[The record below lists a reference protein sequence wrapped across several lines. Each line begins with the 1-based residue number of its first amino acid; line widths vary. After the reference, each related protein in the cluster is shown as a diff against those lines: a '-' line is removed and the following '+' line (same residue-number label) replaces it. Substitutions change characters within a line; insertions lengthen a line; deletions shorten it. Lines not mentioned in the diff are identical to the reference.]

1 MSDDWQSRVDAVW
14 DDETLSPDAVV
25 RAIDE
30 LAGELP
36 ADDAIALFERAG
48 ARDSAGDESGAE
60 PLYRRALEVGLDEER
75 RTRAVI
81 QLASTIRN
89 LGKVDESL
97 GLLENEYRTVEPG
110 GMKDAAAAFYAL
122 ALASSNRERE
132 GLAIVLEALAPHL
145 PRYQRS
151 VRGYAAELVHASGRM
166 PTANT
171 GEASEP
177 RR

>member
-1 MSDDWQSRVDAVW
+1 MSDWQNRVDAVW
-14 DDETLSPDAVV
+14 DDASLSDDA
-25 RAIDE
+25 RIDRIE
-30 LAGELP
+30 RLATERDAG
-36 ADDAIALFERAG
+36 DAIALFERAG
-48 ARDSAGDESGAE
+48 AYDSAGREEEAE
-60 PLYRRALEVGLDEER
+60 PLYRAALQAGLDSER

-97 GLLENEYRTVEPG
+97 SLLEAEYRAAEPG

-122 ALASSNRERE
+122 ALASSRRERE
-132 GLAIVLEALAPHL
+132 GLAIVLETLAAHL

-151 VRGYAAELVHASGRM
+151 VRGYAAELVHAPERM

-171 GEASEP
+171 GEGSEP

>member
-1 MSDDWQSRVDAVW
+1 MTDWQTRVDAVW
-14 DDETLSPDAVV
+14 DDESLSDQARIDEIERLATEREAGDAV
-25 RAIDE
+25 
-30 LAGELP
+30 
-36 ADDAIALFERAG
+36 ALFERAG
-48 ARDSAGDESGAE
+48 AYDSAGREGEAE
-60 PLYRRALEVGLDEER
+60 PLYRAALEAGLDPER
-75 RTRAVI
+75 RARAVI

-89 LGKVDESL
+89 LGKLDESL
-97 GLLENEYRTVEPG
+97 SLLETEYRTVEPG
-110 GMKDAAAAFYAL
+110 GMRDAAAAFYAL
-122 ALASSNRERE
+122 ALASSHRERE

-151 VRGYAAELVHASGRM
+151 VRGYAAELVHAPERM

>member
-1 MSDDWQSRVDAVW
+1 MTDWQSRVDGVW
-14 DDETLSPDAVV
+14 EDAS
-25 RAIDE
+25 
-30 LAGELP
+30 L
-36 ADDAIALFERAG
+36 ADDARIEAIERLAAEREDEDPVALFERAG
-48 ARDSAGDESGAE
+48 AYDSAGREEEAE
-60 PLYRRALEVGLDEER
+60 PLYRAALEAGLDPER

-89 LGKVDESL
+89 LGKLDESL
-97 GLLENEYRTVEPG
+97 SLLETEYRTVEPG

-122 ALASSNRERE
+122 ALASSHRERE

-151 VRGYAAELVHASGRM
+151 VRGYAAELVHAPERM

-171 GEASEP
+171 GEGSEP

>member
-1 MSDDWQSRVDAVW
+1 MTDWQSRVDAVW
-14 DDETLSPDAVV
+14 EDESLS
-25 RAIDE
+25 DE
-30 LAGELP
+30 ARIGEIERLSTERGAG
-36 ADDAIALFERAG
+36 DAIALFERAG
-48 ARDSAGDESGAE
+48 AYDSAGREQEAE
-60 PLYRRALEVGLDEER
+60 PLYRAALEAGLDPER
-75 RTRAVI
+75 RTQAVI

-89 LGKVDESL
+89 LGKIDESL
-97 GLLENEYRTVEPG
+97 SLLETEYRTVELG
-110 GMKDAAAAFYAL
+110 GMRDAAAAFYAL
-122 ALASSNRERE
+122 ALASSHRERE

-151 VRGYAAELVHASGRM
+151 VRGYAAELVHAPERM